1 MIILRDNNADIFD
14 IGTRTEPNTQKE
26 LFPFSDD
33 SSGLQKV
40 RKEVCGLCV
49 CSSGARGA
57 SRAKALWSVKKGGG
71 TANGKKQGGR
81 QKYSKGRQKYNK
93 KGRRS
98 KARPPQKY
106 GMHCSLSTDLSA
118 PSRLGRG
125 GGEGGGDEGGLC
137 EGVRGKGREGEG

>member
-57 SRAKALWSVKKGGG
+57 SRAKALWSV
-71 TANGKKQGGR
+71 
-81 QKYSKGRQKYNK
+81 
-93 KGRRS
+93 
-98 KARPPQKY
+98 
-106 GMHCSLSTDLSA
+106 
-118 PSRLGRG
+118 
-125 GGEGGGDEGGLC
+125 
-137 EGVRGKGREGEG
+137 